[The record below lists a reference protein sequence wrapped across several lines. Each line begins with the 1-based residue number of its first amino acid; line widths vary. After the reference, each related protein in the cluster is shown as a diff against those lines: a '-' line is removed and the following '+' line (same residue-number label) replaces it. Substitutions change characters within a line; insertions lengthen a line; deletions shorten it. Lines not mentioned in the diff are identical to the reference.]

1 MKNLKKIGVFLLSA
15 VMMTASA
22 DAFPVFAEEDNS
34 CSVYLGGQPFGVKF
48 YNDGVIVVE
57 LESFFDGKGY
67 VCPSKQGGLKV
78 NDIIKS
84 VNGVEINSNEDLQ
97 KASKSS
103 AGEKLKLEIERDGN
117 SIEKTVVPKQNTAGV
132 YLLGAW
138 VKDSCAGIGTVTY
151 YDSGQS
157 YFAALGHGICDNQ
170 TSALLP
176 LKSAE
181 VLGANISSVSKSV
194 EGKPGS
200 LNGFFTDNTLGN
212 LTKNTPNGVFGK
224 LSGKGFENSE
234 KIVLA
239 ENDEIKTGKAL
250 IYTSIDSEGVKAFDA
265 EITQL
270 RNTDKNS
277 NENFVIKVTDSEL
290 IDRCGGIVQGMSGS
304 PIVQNGKIVGAVTH
318 VFMNKPHEGYGV
330 LIQNMVSNYKE

>member
-22 DAFPVFAEEDNS
+22 YAFPVFAEEDNS
-34 CSVYLGGQPFGVKF
+34 RSVYLGGQPFGVKF

-157 YFAALGHGICDNQ
+157 YFAA
-170 TSALLP
+170 
-176 LKSAE
+176 
-181 VLGANISSVSKSV
+181 ISSVSKSV